1 MINFSLILQDSNTN
15 TNSILSNKL
24 SSPCLPRQG
33 DSLVFNSVKY
43 LVERVIFNF
52 EEEQNSIIIIVKK
65 ANINNINIKNN
76 QEELNDYSIL
86 SMIM

>member
-1 MINFSLILQDSNTN
+1 MVNFSLILQDSDTNTN
-15 TNSILSNKL
+15 TILSNKL
-24 SSPCLPRQG
+24 NSPCLPRQG
-33 DSLVFNSVKY
+33 DSLVFNSIKY

-65 ANINNINIKNN
+65 ANINNINVKNN